1 MYCKKSNQVS
11 ILLGSILFRTRYC
24 FPSWAVRSRVHSF
37 SFLSAMYKPHQL
49 TLTHSTMDIRSIG
62 LSVPL
67 LFSQLDSPMSGPG
80 SHFHCCCLLQFSR
93 WVPECLGYTKLR
105 KQWQR
110 SKLPGLIHWWDGLDY
125 FILKTAQVNSLSQHI
140 TDTCIHYLN
149 K

>member
-11 ILLGSILFRTRYC
+11 VLLGSILFGTRYC
-24 FPSWAVRSRVHSF
+24 FPFWAVRSQVHSC
-37 SFLSAMYKPHQL
+37 SFLSLCINLINWPWL
-49 TLTHSTMDIRSIG
+49 TPPWTPGVLAVAVT
-62 LSVPL
+62 VPL
-67 LFSQLDSPMSGPG
+67 SQLASPMSGPG

-93 WVPECLGYTKLR
+93 WVPECLGHTKLR

-110 SKLPGLIHWWDGLDY
+110 SKLPGLIHGWDGLDY
-125 FILKTAQVNSLSQHI
+125 FSLKTAQANSLSQHI